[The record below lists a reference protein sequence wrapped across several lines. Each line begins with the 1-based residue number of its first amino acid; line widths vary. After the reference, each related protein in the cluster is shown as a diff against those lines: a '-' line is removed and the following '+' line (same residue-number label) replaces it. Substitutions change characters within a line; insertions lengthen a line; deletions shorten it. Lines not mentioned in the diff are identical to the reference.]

1 LTLLLAIVTMLDYLP
16 AENGTPI
23 WDDHAHLTKQEPRS
37 LEGLGRIWTQPD
49 ATQLYYPLVHTLY
62 WVEHQ
67 LWGDW
72 LARYHLLNILP
83 HSASALLPVRISR
96 RLEIPGA

>member
-1 LTLLLAIVTMLDYLP
+1 LTLLLVIVTMLDYLP

-23 WDDHAHLTKQEPRS
+23 WHDDAHLTKQEPRS

-62 WVEHQ
+62 WVEHH
-67 LWGDW
+67 DMERI
-72 LARYHLLNILP
+72 RY
-83 HSASALLPVRISR
+83 
-96 RLEIPGA
+96 